1 MEQDNI
7 NQPSILGSEGNQQS
21 VMITNEELL
30 NSANKEKNRDIT
42 KKDQEELNILKE
54 EFKKD
59 KEIFANDESSRD
71 KLTSKVVLAGERM
84 FKDDSFRQ
92 ELSDQI
98 TNKDEIGEDPVG
110 KFHDFARNFK
120 DIMDGNLE
128 ITYDDNMPGY
138 ETVGGWKSQQQ
149 ILDMIEANKVDQ
161 KSKEGFKI
169 LLDNQTSLAS
179 QANETEG
186 AKFNYQKEY
195 SNVMQKMVESGD
207 IKSLVNDKIFQ
218 GRVFKDDL
226 MESIQLG
233 TYGDLG
239 LSEEQ
244 VKRMDPTPNDNIT
257 PEDASYIT
265 SAIIEDENMLK
276 PYLAEYYTKALEQNY
291 YTNLNP
297 DVRSAMEVEGK
308 KNKPIK
314 KEEGIKLKGG
324 TVINGVYVPNK
335 A

>member
-7 NQPSILGSEGNQQS
+7 NQPLILGSEGNQPPPI
-21 VMITNEELL
+21 VTNEELL

-42 KKDQEELNILKE
+42 KKDQKELDILKE

-71 KLTSKVVLAGERM
+71 ELTSKVVLAGERM

-92 ELSDQI
+92 ELASII
-98 TNKDEIGEDPVG
+98 TDANTIGHDPVS
-110 KFHDFARNFK
+110 KFSKYANNFN
-120 DIMDGNLE
+120 DIINGNLS
-128 ITYDDNMPGY
+128 ITYDNNMPGY
-138 ETVGGWKSQQQ
+138 ELADGWKSQQEV
-149 ILDMIEANKVDQ
+149 LDMIKANNVDQ

-169 LLDNQTSLAS
+169 LLDNQSSLAS

-195 SNVMQKMVESGD
+195 NNVMQKMVESGD
-207 IKSLVNDKIFQ
+207 IRSLANDKIF
-218 GRVFKDDL
+218 GERVFKDDL

-244 VKRMDPTPNDNIT
+244 VAKMGPTPSTPIT
-257 PEDASYIT
+257 AEDASYIT
-265 SAIIEDENMLK
+265 STIIKDEDMLK
-276 PYLAEYYTKALEQNY
+276 PYLAEYYTNALEQNY
-291 YTNLNP
+291 INNLND

-308 KNKPIK
+308 KNEPIK
-314 KEEGIKLKGG
+314 EEKGIKLKGG